1 MRKLVLAVAVGA
13 TMVPTLTLAD
23 ETAVAD
29 ADPVWTGTVEFGLA
43 ASRGNT
49 DSDTLRSRLGLAT
62 TNERGRHEL
71 GLAFL
76 YGEQDGVES
85 AYRYEAFGKSNLR
98 LGDNHQLF
106 GSARTERD
114 HVAAYEYQTTL
125 ALGYGN
131 QVIQTDTTHL
141 GFEIGPGYKW
151 SKRQDVRIH
160 ENGAVVRGNMD
171 FGHEFNESTSIYD
184 TFLVEAGEDNTFARN
199 DIGVRVK
206 MTESMALK
214 ARVEMRPNTD
224 TLPGRAKTDTLTTVN
239 VTYDF

>member
-1 MRKLVLAVAVGA
+1 MRKLVLAAAIGA
-13 TMVPTLTLAD
+13 AMVPTITLAD
-23 ETAVAD
+23 ETTD
-29 ADPVWTGTVEFGLA
+29 ADDAGWTGTVEFGLA

-49 DSDTLRSRLGLAT
+49 DSETLRSRLGLAT
-62 TNERGRHEL
+62 ANERGKHEV

-98 LGDNHQLF
+98 LGDHHQLF

-114 HVAAYEYQTTL
+114 HVAAYEYQSTL
-125 ALGYGN
+125 AFGYGN

-214 ARVEMRPNTD
+214 AGVEMRHNTD
-224 TLPGRAKTDTLTTVN
+224 ALPGRHKTDTLTTVN

>member
-98 LGDNHQLF
+98 LIDGGALVDLVLH
-106 GSARTERD
+106 
-114 HVAAYEYQTTL
+114 HYEKFDSRYKGL
-125 ALGYGN
+125 LPLRRVY
-131 QVIQTDTTHL
+131 VPEIIQ
-141 GFEIGPGYKW
+141 E
-151 SKRQDVRIH
+151 
-160 ENGAVVRGNMD
+160 
-171 FGHEFNESTSIYD
+171 
-184 TFLVEAGEDNTFARN
+184 GE
-199 DIGVRVK
+199 
-206 MTESMALK
+206 E
-214 ARVEMRPNTD
+214 
-224 TLPGRAKTDTLTTVN
+224 
-239 VTYDF
+239 